1 MHEDMEFSIPPRG
14 ERGSWFEETFENAVS
29 LAAERMSGPF
39 EDRDP
44 TGYRAEA
51 IARDILRAFA
61 SYLAD
66 IGALNGWTRVGWA
79 ATDSFMRERLVILIR
94 SDLEN
99 SFMERLGTV
108 EKTDYAAS
116 G

>member
-1 MHEDMEFSIPPRG
+1 MREDMEFSIPPRG

-39 EDRDP
+39 EDHDP
-44 TGYRAEA
+44 TGFRAEA
-51 IARDILRAFA
+51 RARDILRAFA

-94 SDLEN
+94 RDLED
-99 SFMERLGTV
+99 SFMDRLGTV
-108 EKTDYAAS
+108 EKTDSAAS